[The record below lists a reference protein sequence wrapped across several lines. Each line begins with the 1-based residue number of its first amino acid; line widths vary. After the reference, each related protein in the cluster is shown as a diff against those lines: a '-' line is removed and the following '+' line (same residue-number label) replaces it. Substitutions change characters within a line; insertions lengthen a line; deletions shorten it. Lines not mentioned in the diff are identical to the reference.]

1 MKKLIISTPL
11 ATYIEDVSVSKI
23 FIYNVTYK
31 KIEIDSDNIDSW
43 FSVLENS
50 IIEIPGSYSKP
61 LTFYSNIMNINIT
74 SKYVNIYCYDIVGCD
89 KENREKKLEENLNI
103 FNSSKN
109 RKQLLEATNQ
119 IKIINSDMKVY
130 LDKLQNLFS
139 LDDMKKY
146 SQINNIYNYLK
157 SLEIFDAS
165 KGKG

>member
-1 MKKLIISTPL
+1 
-11 ATYIEDVSVSKI
+11 
-23 FIYNVTYK
+23 
-31 KIEIDSDNIDSW
+31 
-43 FSVLENS
+43 
-50 IIEIPGSYSKP
+50 
-61 LTFYSNIMNINIT
+61 MNINIT